1 MTEMNQIVY
10 LKKNRPESQNT
21 HMGRGRGQEEERKL
35 SVIFHLTVISYC
47 KVYLKEKKMSNIVQ
61 TSAIKAK
68 FVDYHRAQ

>member
-1 MTEMNQIVY
+1 MLQMTEMNQIAY

-47 KVYLKEKKMSNIVQ
+47 KVYLKEKKNVKHSSNFSNKSKIC
-61 TSAIKAK
+61 
-68 FVDYHRAQ
+68 